1 MRDFLNES
9 NRIKELM
16 KFQIQPY
23 NGSMMINEGPG
34 DKVIDDILLS
44 LLPNFK
50 KVYKNIDT
58 KVFDDILT
66 TVKQSPSKTVRSD
79 LKNITTVD
87 GLLANLDSF
96 SDETLLNIFKQL
108 TSKGISEIDD
118 LVIKS
123 MADILADSTATEFV
137 QLAKVYNTVDEFIAF
152 LQSGATEPF
161 PEYMIGILKRFYAKE
176 VLNAFGPG
184 KKYIVSNL
192 KKLQKA
198 ANRKGG
204 VTWFKDTLKVWLKE
218 TSELRS
224 EIVSLSDEF
233 IERMDLSTDPT
244 KQRTLIDAYAVAI
257 SRVLNKLEMKGNQL
271 AAKSLSELDISPEL
285 KSVIQNNER
294 DTFKIFREIRNED
307 PTSNFA
313 VSIVETISEFVRRN
327 TPSFE
332 FNGPFK
338 KISEYLSNVKSK
350 SIGTTPSAS
359 AYNKGG
365 KWITVNWPQDMS
377 TYLVSGQWST
387 LSRAYK
393 TAVKNSAA
401 DSTGAASMWLFR
413 GLVYSEFGL
422 VLAHVFYD
430 VGAAILS
437 TMEVQLKVNKVFAA
451 FGAEPPYP
459 NAQQEADEEFS
470 SGIMELTTK
479 IGRNMK
485 ETFLG
490 GGVAWAIPYIGTF
503 EKSFASKMTAYFSG
517 NPTGYSVGEIWKV
530 IKGLLDDLWDGVKGP
545 LNIETSD
552 TTDITTDTTT
562 DITTDTTTDQV
573 RELLPEKY
581 RENVYRKES
590 GDIYLE
596 WEGMTYPIEKKDNI
610 FWIYLEGHESPYKL
624 EDIEF

>member
-34 DKVIDDILLS
+34 GRAIDDILLG
-44 LLPNFK
+44 LIPNFK
-50 KVYKNIDT
+50 KVYKNIDI

-108 TSKGISEIDD
+108 TSKGIAQIDD

-137 QLAKVYNTVDEFIAF
+137 QLAKGYNTVDEFIAF

-176 VLNAFGPG
+176 VLNAFGPA

-198 ANRKGG
+198 ANKKGG

-271 AAKSLSELDISPEL
+271 AAKSLSELDISPQL

-307 PTSNFA
+307 PSEFA
-313 VSIVETISEFVRRN
+313 VSIVETIGEFLRRN
-327 TPSFE
+327 IPSVE
-332 FNGPFK
+332 FSPFK

-350 SIGTTPSAS
+350 SIGTTPSTS
-359 AYNKGG
+359 AYNEGG
-365 KWITVNWPQDMS
+365 KWISVNWPQDAS

-401 DSTGAASMWLFR
+401 GSTGAASMWLLR

-422 VLAHVFYD
+422 IAAHVFYD

-437 TMEVQLKVNKVFAA
+437 TLDFQLKLNKVFAV
-451 FGAEPPYP
+451 FGWDPLYP

-470 SGIMELTTK
+470 SGIIELTAK

-490 GGVAWAIPYIGTF
+490 GGVAFAIPYIGTF
-503 EKSFASKMTAYFSG
+503 EKSIVSKMLAYASG
-517 NPTGYSVGEIWKV
+517 NPTGYSVGEIGKV
-530 IKGLLDDLWDGVKGP
+530 IKNTLDDLWDGVKGK

-562 DITTDTTTDQV
+562 DITTDLV
-573 RELLPEKY
+573 EEVKKVLPEKY
-581 RENVYRKES
+581 RDYVYRKES

-596 WEGMTYPIEKKDNI
+596 WDDMTYPIEKKDNI

>member
-34 DKVIDDILLS
+34 GRAIDDILLG
-44 LLPNFK
+44 LIPNFK
-50 KVYKNIDT
+50 KVYKNIDI

-108 TSKGISEIDD
+108 TSKGIAQIDD

-137 QLAKVYNTVDEFIAF
+137 QLAKGYNTVDEFIAF

-176 VLNAFGPG
+176 VLNAFGPA

-198 ANRKGG
+198 ANKKGG

-271 AAKSLSELDISPEL
+271 AAKSLSELDISPQL

-307 PTSNFA
+307 PTSHFA
-313 VSIVETISEFVRRN
+313 VSIVETIGEFLRRN
-327 TPSFE
+327 IPSVE
-332 FNGPFK
+332 FSPFK

-350 SIGTTPSAS
+350 SIGTTPSTS
-359 AYNKGG
+359 AYNEGG
-365 KWITVNWPQDMS
+365 KWISVNWPQDAS

-401 DSTGAASMWLFR
+401 GSTGAASMWLLR

-422 VLAHVFYD
+422 IAAHVFYD

-437 TMEVQLKVNKVFAA
+437 TLDFQLKLNKVFAV
-451 FGAEPPYP
+451 FGWDPLYP

-470 SGIMELTTK
+470 SGIIELTAK

-490 GGVAWAIPYIGTF
+490 GGVAFAIPYIGTF
-503 EKSFASKMTAYFSG
+503 EKSIVSKMLAYASG
-517 NPTGYSVGEIWKV
+517 NPTGYSVGEIGKV
-530 IKGLLDDLWDGVKGP
+530 IKNTLDDLWDGVKGK

-562 DITTDTTTDQV
+562 DITTDLV
-573 RELLPEKY
+573 EEVKKVLPEKY
-581 RENVYRKES
+581 RDYVYRKES